1 MEAST
6 KFPPLKWAQ
15 RADCVIVT
23 IDLPDA
29 TDIQTDVDEENQKM
43 TFKAK
48 ANGENYAVDM
58 ELFEPIVKAESKWNT
73 KGRNVIMSI
82 SKKDK
87 EQEEWWPRLTK
98 EKGKNP
104 LITIDWAKWVDPDE
118 DEPADDPM
126 AGMDMNAMGGMG
138 GMPGMGGMGGMPGME
153 GMMGGGGMPG
163 MPGMGG
169 MGGPGGMDM
178 SQLQAM
184 MGGMNAGG
192 AGADSDDDDGE
203 EGQVEPRKA
212 EEKGDDKAADLNDL
226 DGEETA
232 DLKK

>member
-1 MEAST
+1 M
-6 KFPPLKWAQ
+6 
-15 RADCVIVT
+15 
-23 IDLPDA
+23 
-29 TDIQTDVDEENQKM
+29 M
-43 TFKAK
+43 FKAK
-48 ANGENYAVDM
+48 ANGETYAVDM
-58 ELFEPIVKAESKWNT
+58 ELFEPIVKSESKWNT

-138 GMPGMGGMGGMPGME
+138 GMGGMPGME
-153 GMMGGGGMPG
+153 GMMGGMGGMGGGGMPG

-169 MGGPGGMDM
+169 MGGMPGMGGPGGMGGMDM

-192 AGADSDDDDGE
+192 AGADSDDEDGE
-203 EGQVEPRKA
+203 EAQVDPHKA
-212 EEKGDDKAADLNDL
+212 DEKAADLNDL